1 MKTAILPG
9 SFDPVTNGHLDII
22 KRASLIFDEV
32 MVLVMK
38 NLNKKSLFSVKER
51 IEMLEISVS
60 GLKNV
65 TVSFCDDLIS
75 DYVRN
80 KNVVVIKGVRSSSDF
95 NYEYQMALINKKL
108 NVDCETMFLPA
119 KSEYSV
125 VSSSAVKQILNF
137 GGDASWM
144 LPQCVKNEVYKKFN
158 M

>member
-1 MKTAILPG
+1 MKTAVLPG

-32 MVLVMK
+32 IVLVMK
-38 NLNKKSLFSVKER
+38 NINKKSLFSVKER
-51 IEMLEISVS
+51 IEMLKTSVS

-65 TVSFCDDLIS
+65 TVSFCDTLIS

-80 KNVVVIKGVRSSSDF
+80 KNVVIVKGVRSSSDF
-95 NYEYQMALINKKL
+95 NYEHQMALINKEL
-108 NVDCETMFLPA
+108 NVYCETMFLPA
-119 KSEYSV
+119 KSEYLA

-137 GGDASWM
+137 SGDASWM
-144 LPQCVKNEVYKKFN
+144 LPECIKNEVYKKFN